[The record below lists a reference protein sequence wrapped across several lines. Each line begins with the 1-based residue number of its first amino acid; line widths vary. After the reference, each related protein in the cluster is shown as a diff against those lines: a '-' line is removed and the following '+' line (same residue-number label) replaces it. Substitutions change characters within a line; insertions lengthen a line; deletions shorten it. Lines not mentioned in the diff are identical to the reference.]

1 MKRGNFKMNL
11 KKAKEKG
18 GIKMQ
23 LNEKLK
29 DIQNNYSK
37 QRGITLIALVVTIV
51 VLLILAGVSIN
62 AVFGQDGIIKR
73 AKYAQNKM
81 DQATQNDLDS
91 INELNNW
98 IDGKINGTTGGTV
111 EGQEGSLLAM
121 YQKAQKDGCDN
132 ADGTCSDATHLHI
145 GDYVDYKNPTSGTAD
160 VTSAES
166 GVYGNDSNGNATVNI
181 TQTYT
186 LSTTKNNVK
195 WRVLGIDSETG
206 GLKLIAAD
214 PIERDANS
222 SLSVVSETAGND
234 PYLYLKGAEAY
245 WYGPDAMNKISS
257 MYLNSAYATKSRSV
271 TMDDVNEITGVTEDK
286 IAEVNVLHTMSGV
299 QQYGTSFS
307 FDKKQYTPKLWLEIG
322 KKADA
327 TKAITVDGDGEEKG
341 VTGYVYC
348 VNSTNTKIS
357 SVKMTNTRKY
367 DLIFKNVDTK
377 LYWLSSHGVV
387 ADSEVAE
394 FGLAHVGF
402 SDDGAFAGTIG
413 NLFSSTGDEGYDG
426 LAVRPVVILKP
437 DVMATDVA
445 KIADQA
451 STWTYVAP
459 TSSEDGN

>member
-1 MKRGNFKMNL
+1 MKTKNKRNYL
-11 KKAKEKG
+11 K
-18 GIKMQ
+18 
-23 LNEKLK
+23 
-29 DIQNNYSK
+29 QN
-37 QRGITLIALVVTIV
+37 GITLIALVVTIV

-62 AVFGQDGIIKR
+62 AVFGQDGIIQK
-73 AKYAQNKM
+73 AKDAQNKM

-214 PIERDANS
+214 PIERDANPN
-222 SLSVVSETAGND
+222 LSVMNTTAGND
-234 PYLYLKGAEAY
+234 PYLYLKGAESY
-245 WYGPDAMNKISS
+245 VYGPATMNKIGA
-257 MYLNSAYATKSRSV
+257 MYLNSTYATKARSA
-271 TMDDVNEITGVTEDK
+271 TMDDVNEVTGVTTPEEIKKVNILAGED
-286 IAEVNVLHTMSGV
+286 I

-307 FDKKQYTPKLWLEIG
+307 FENQYTPKLWLEIG
-322 KKADA
+322 EKADA
-327 TKAITVDGDGEEKG
+327 TKAITVDGDGEGTKG
-341 VTGYVYC
+341 VTGYAYYG
-348 VNSTNTKIS
+348 NSTNAEITS
-357 SVKMTNTRKY
+357 AKMTNTRAY
-367 DLIFKNVDTK
+367 DLLFKGVDTK
-377 LYWLSSHGVV
+377 PYWLASRGVV
-387 ADSEVAE
+387 AISEYEYA
-394 FGLAHVGF
+394 GF
-402 SDDGAFAGTIG
+402 SPAYVVIG
-413 NLFSSTGDEGYDG
+413 NYGAAAGIANFLFCSTGDENADG
-426 LAVRPVVILKP
+426 LAVRPVVILKS

-445 KIADQA
+445 KIAD
-451 STWTYVAP
+451 P
-459 TSSEDGN
+459 T